1 MTPLPIIPARDAVV
15 LAAGNGDRFHNR
27 TIPSKLL
34 QPLAGR
40 PLILRTIETAAA
52 AGITAFEVVV
62 GYQAEAVRAAIER
75 HVPAGTT
82 VHFIYNPE
90 WRLENGISALKARAR
105 MGDRRFALLMGD
117 HLFDAIVLR
126 KLCAFAVG
134 PGESV
139 LAVDRRPAPPQVA
152 AEATRVRLDGD
163 RITGIGKGLDPYDAL
178 DTGVFVCAPPLF
190 DALEVAI
197 ASGDT
202 TLSGGIRRLAARG
215 LMRAADIG
223 GAAWQDVD
231 TLDDLDAAEALLGA
245 VPESA

>member
-1 MTPLPIIPARDAVV
+1 
-15 LAAGNGDRFHNR
+15 
-27 TIPSKLL
+27 
-34 QPLAGR
+34 
-40 PLILRTIETAAA
+40 
-52 AGITAFEVVV
+52 
-62 GYQAEAVRAAIER
+62 
-75 HVPAGTT
+75 
-82 VHFIYNPE
+82 VHFTYNPE

-139 LAVDRRPAPPQVA
+139 LAVDTRPAPPLVA

-163 RITGIGKGLDPYDAL
+163 RITDIGKGLDPYDAL
-178 DTGVFVCAPPLF
+178 DTGVFVCAPALF